1 MFRLFVQLHQFYGEI
16 WGRLIIIRIR
26 LIIIRILVQSV
37 SSRTAYLA
45 ADKTWVQRPMKEKND
60 DNGDDDDDDDDG
72 DDDDDDDD
80 GDDDDGDGDD
90 DYMTSEDGSKTGSRG
105 SRPRLEAAQS
115 FEKHENG
122 PERGDTFGHQTIRLK
137 MKAIKAQR

>member
-1 MFRLFVQLHQFYGEI
+1 MPRLFVQLHQFYGEI
-16 WGRLIIIRIR
+16 WGR

-60 DNGDDDDDDDDG
+60 DDDG
-72 DDDDDDDD
+72 DDD
-80 GDDDDGDGDD
+80 
-90 DYMTSEDGSKTGSRG
+90 YITSEDGSKTGSRG
-105 SRPRLEAAQS
+105 SRPRLEPAQS

-122 PERGDTFGHQTIRLK
+122 PEEEGILLVTRQ
-137 MKAIKAQR
+137 

>member
-1 MFRLFVQLHQFYGEI
+1 MQLHQFYGEI
-16 WGRLIIIRIR
+16 WGR

-60 DNGDDDDDDDDG
+60 DDDDDDDDDG

-80 GDDDDGDGDD
+80 GDDD
-90 DYMTSEDGSKTGSRG
+90 YITSEGGSKTGSRG

-122 PERGDTFGHQTIRLK
+122 PRGYFWSSDNKTQNESYKGSTLK
-137 MKAIKAQR
+137 HEKVFCSSP